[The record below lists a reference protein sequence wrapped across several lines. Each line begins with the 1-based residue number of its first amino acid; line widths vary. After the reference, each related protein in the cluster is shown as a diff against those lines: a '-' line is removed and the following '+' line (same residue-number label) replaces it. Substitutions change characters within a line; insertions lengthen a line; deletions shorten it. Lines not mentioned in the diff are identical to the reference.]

1 MLRKCFGFTVLLLF
15 EIYGCVL
22 PWVADSE
29 SLAPPPDD
37 IADILTLELS
47 IDYALK
53 NSRAYHVAEKD
64 VEIAAEK
71 VKSARAAL
79 FPHLSLNSGYTFSGD
94 LPKIVLEG
102 GLPGLP
108 PPPSADGEPE
118 PLELELGS
126 HHAIQGNLRLT
137 YPLWTWGQVGNRY
150 RQAVL
155 GHRAAERA
163 LRAVE
168 LDIELKVRQ
177 AYYGVVLA
185 DAFVGVAEQ
194 SVEQVQK
201 RYRLAEEQKATGVL
215 TQLEVIRANVQVVN
229 ARSQHI
235 QALNRRNLA
244 EENLKLTLGLPLDE
258 PVGIVGTLNSDF
270 QRKSVNMRRAIATA
284 LKQRPELRQMNLQE
298 RIGETRLSIAKAGNK
313 PMLST
318 FGNYTLNDSE
328 RQAFDT
334 SWSVGVSVQIPIF
347 DGFAHRAE
355 VNQARLGLD
364 QIRVN
369 KAQLHDGIQLEVK
382 SAVFD
387 LQAAEKLIEAQEGI
401 VEQAAEGLRIANVQY
416 EAGLITGVE
425 LTDVELSN
433 NQAQVNRLQ
442 AIYDYIIAVARVE
455 RAIGSR
461 LE

>member
-1 MLRKCFGFTVLLLF
+1 MLRKYIVFTILLLF
-15 EIYGCVL
+15 QIFCCVL
-22 PWVADSE
+22 PWVADAE
-29 SLAPPPDD
+29 SLEPSPDE
-37 IADILTLELS
+37 IADLLTLELS
-47 IDYALK
+47 IDYALGK
-53 NSRAYHVAEKD
+53 SREFQVAEKD
-64 VEIAAEK
+64 VAIAAEK
-71 VKSARAAL
+71 VKAARAVL
-79 FPHLSLNSGYTFSGD
+79 LPQLVLNSGYTFSGD

-102 GLPGLP
+102 GLPGLGP
-108 PPPSADGEPE
+108 PLPAGTESE

-137 YPLWTWGQVGNRY
+137 YPLFTWGQLGNRY

-155 GHRAAERA
+155 GQQAADRA

-177 AYYGVVLA
+177 AFHNLLLA

-194 SVEQVQK
+194 SLSQVQRRFK
-201 RYRLAEEQKATGVL
+201 LAEEQKATGVL

-244 EENLKLTLGLPLDE
+244 EEHFKLVLGVPLNQAVGVEGNLDD
-258 PVGIVGTLNSDF
+258 DF
-270 QRKSVNMRRAIATA
+270 QRKSVNMANAIATA
-284 LKQRPELRQMNLQE
+284 LVNRPELREMNLQE
-298 RIGETRLSIAKAGNK
+298 QMGEKRISIAKASNK
-313 PMLST
+313 PMLSS
-318 FGNYTLNDSE
+318 FGNYTFNDSE

-334 SWSVGVSVQIPIF
+334 SWSVGVSIQIPIF

-355 VNQARLGLD
+355 VKQAYLGLD
-364 QIRVN
+364 QLRVN

-382 SAVFD
+382 SAVYD
-387 LQAAEKLIEAQEGI
+387 LQAAEKLIDAQEGI

-442 AIYDYIIAVARVE
+442 AIHDYIIAVARLE

-461 LE
+461 LK